1 MSSKESE
8 LTINLLKKTKSMSKE
23 MYIDG
28 KPDCE
33 YFCTKC
39 LQLRLSFLI
48 ETYKCGNC
56 NSKSI
61 IKDKVGALDKDQ
73 LKKQYQFINLLDK
86 IK

>member
-1 MSSKESE
+1 
-8 LTINLLKKTKSMSKE
+8 MSKGS
-23 MYIDG
+23 YIEK

-48 ETYKCGNC
+48 KTYKCSQC
-56 NSKSI
+56 NSKEI
-61 IKDKVGALDKDQ
+61 IKGKPGELDKDQ

-86 IK
+86 T